1 MIKGMIFD
9 LFGTLVSNH
18 RLFGPVCEKMA
29 KDGSADLKELE
40 NEFVR
45 LYRKYFKD
53 YHKAAFQPEKFYYYL
68 LMDEMIKKFNLSGDI
83 ESYCNYM
90 YSSFGKLPA
99 YPDAKILKKLF
110 REYTIAIITNADTSF
125 VNEAIRNNRIPYHVL
140 LTSEMARS
148 YKPSCEIFNRALH
161 LMGLE
166 RDDVIFVG
174 DSIRVDMMGAAG
186 AGIKGVLIDRSR
198 SYPDYVPR
206 ITSLEELQHID
217 L

>member
-1 MIKGMIFD
+1 
-9 LFGTLVSNH
+9 
-18 RLFGPVCEKMA
+18 
-29 KDGSADLKELE
+29 
-40 NEFVR
+40 
-45 LYRKYFKD
+45 
-53 YHKAAFQPEKFYYYL
+53 
-68 LMDEMIKKFNLSGDI
+68 
-83 ESYCNYM
+83 
-90 YSSFGKLPA
+90 
-99 YPDAKILKKLF
+99 
-110 REYTIAIITNADTSF
+110 